1 MTRLP
6 GPMSSQDRGRPRA
19 TGRLSLLSSVLD
31 PICDVSAH
39 GKLLCLKAKVGGN
52 ELSVYQ

>member
-1 MTRLP
+1 
-6 GPMSSQDRGRPRA
+6 MSPS
-19 TGRLSLLSSVLD
+19 D
-31 PICDVSAH
+31 PICDISAH